1 MEEELTNPE
10 PLQDGHVSGLVP
22 GGTPAPPE
30 KEAIIRRKKIRSP
43 KYLKKMELCDKNCIY
58 IPQVSHVTD
67 VWKLIVL
74 LHP

>member
-30 KEAIIRRKKIRSP
+30 KEVISR
-43 KYLKKMELCDKNCIY
+43 EKN
-58 IPQVSHVTD
+58 Q
-67 VWKLIVL
+67 KA
-74 LHP
+74 